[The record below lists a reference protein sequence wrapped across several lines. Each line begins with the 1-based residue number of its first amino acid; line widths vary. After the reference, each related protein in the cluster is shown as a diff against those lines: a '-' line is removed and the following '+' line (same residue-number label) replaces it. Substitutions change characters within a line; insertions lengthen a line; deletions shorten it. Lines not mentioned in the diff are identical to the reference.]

1 MHGGRKNVV
10 RRLPHVHV
18 VVRGHVLAGERCH
31 DLVGVHV
38 RRGPR
43 TGLENVDRELIVQL
57 ARSDPVASL
66 GDALRLVVVQ
76 QTELRVHPRGGSL
89 DASEPAGD
97 ACGDGFARDRK
108 VVDCLASLHAPELPF
123 RLGLGHRIEFT
134 EGVRARD
141 LGIAIGDGTPGANNA
156 ITDVGGVLVGHTT
169 LIEGD
174 SVRTGVTMVVPPETP
189 LFAGCHRLNGN
200 GELTGLEWVRESGF
214 LTTPIGITNTF
225 SVGVVRD
232 AIAAASADEDA
243 WSLPV
248 VGETFDGFLN
258 DIRGQ
263 HVTAEHA
270 HAALETAEGGAVE
283 EGSVGGGTG
292 MICHEFKGGIGT
304 ASRKVGDYLVGVL
317 VQANYGR
324 RERFRVDGI
333 PVGRLIG
340 DRIPLPREGDESGSI
355 IGIVATDAPLLPH
368 QCDRLAQRAGLGVG
382 RMGGTAAHSS
392 GDIFFA
398 FATGNR
404 GLDGVGELP
413 VRMLSDTEITPF
425 YDAVIESTEEAILN
439 AMLASETMTGR
450 DGNTVHALD
459 PELLLEA
466 LPRQA

>member
-1 MHGGRKNVV
+1 M
-10 RRLPHVHV
+10 
-18 VVRGHVLAGERCH
+18 
-31 DLVGVHV
+31 
-38 RRGPR
+38 
-43 TGLENVDRELIVQL
+43 
-57 ARSDPVASL
+57 
-66 GDALRLVVVQ
+66 
-76 QTELRVHPRGGSL
+76 
-89 DASEPAGD
+89 
-97 ACGDGFARDRK
+97 
-108 VVDCLASLHAPELPF
+108 
-123 RLGLGHRIEFT
+123 
-134 EGVRARD
+134 RARD
-141 LGIAIGDGTPGANNA
+141 LGIAIGDGVPGRQNA
-156 ITDVGGVLVGHTT
+156 ITDVAGVRVGHTT
-169 LIEGD
+169 LVEGD
-174 SVRTGVTMVVPPETP
+174 SIRTGVTMVVPPELP

-200 GELTGLEWVRESGF
+200 GELTGLEWVRESGL

-270 HAALETAEGGAVE
+270 RAALETAIGGDVE

-304 ASRKVGDYLVGVL
+304 ASRKVGDYVVGIL

-324 RERFRVDGI
+324 RERFRVDGV

-340 DRIPLPREGDESGSI
+340 DRIPLPRKGDESGSI
-355 IGIVATDAPLLPH
+355 IGIVATDAPLLPQ

-392 GDIFFA
+392 GDLFFA
-398 FATGNR
+398 FATGNS
-404 GLDGVGELP
+404 GLGGAGEIP
-413 VRMLSDTEITPF
+413 IRMLGDGDITPF

-439 AMLASETMTGR
+439 AMLAAETMTGR
-450 DGNTVHALD
+450 DGNTVHALE
-459 PELLLEA
+459 PKLLVEVLT
-466 LPRQA
+466 QS